1 VVCLGIVH
9 SLALGTGEVGGVLS
23 AELEGVVYQLLRVR
37 YIRVEMAHDVQDI
50 DRERIGSVSFFAGD
64 KNLKLVRAVR

>member
-1 VVCLGIVH
+1 M
-9 SLALGTGEVGGVLS
+9 GEVGGGLS

-64 KNLKLVRAVR
+64 KNLKLVIPVR